1 MISQISRQKKKKTLR
16 LRFRGT
22 GQNIFSCSV
31 KRVLTHL
38 KVWPRQRGFRGR
50 RKFEDYIN
58 LAISGPVAVL
68 NNGILFFTILKS
80 DQPWHREFVAKDD
93 KHVKSRCHCFQV
105 ARYKEGKEDKTT
117 AFSFLRKMTL
127 LAPFLHGNNKTEGL
141 IELSVYPPCLSR
153 WITLVWLTGTALARF
168 LICTFDQWKDLSP
181 VYCFQFARRK
191 KAASRKWRKLCFA
204 AVLSQHF
211 PSTCPKND

>member
-1 MISQISRQKKKKTLR
+1 MSVYRSPRPHVSNGYVLWSWFRRYPGRKKKKKTLR

-105 ARYKEGKEDKTT
+105 ARYKGGKKRQNDG
-117 AFSFLRKMTL
+117 FL
-127 LAPFLHGNNKTEGL
+127 
-141 IELSVYPPCLSR
+141 
-153 WITLVWLTGTALARF
+153 
-168 LICTFDQWKDLSP
+168 
-181 VYCFQFARRK
+181 
-191 KAASRKWRKLCFA
+191 
-204 AVLSQHF
+204 F
-211 PSTCPKND
+211 PQKNDTFSAVSPRK